1 MAATPTRTRIHV
13 GGLGQSVSS
22 DDLRKVFS
30 AVGAVEG
37 LDIVRTK
44 GRSFAYVDILP
55 SSSNSLSKLFSTYN
69 GCVWKG
75 GKLKLEKAKA
85 HYLTRLKREWEDKD
99 AKEDEDLQEDDHQA
113 LPTSSDHL
121 NKSNKFQVSPDTN
134 IRIFF
139 PRLAKLKSLP
149 LTGTGKHKYSFQ
161 RVETPALPTHFCD
174 CEEHSG
180 RFNTV
185 KEKQVQHHHEE
196 VNGTMNEEEVSMM
209 HSIMNKLFERGNIS
223 NTSKV
228 VPAKERDNVI
238 KPIEES
244 VSHEEEEEEDDDD
257 DDDDL
262 IINVVSKANN
272 RPAMAG
278 SSQPQA
284 VFNEEK
290 IITDTQIS
298 YDRAIQS
305 AYKVQKVNNL
315 HPKKKRRPNI
325 NKEQD
330 RHEVKRNSEIDESEA
345 YFEENEMDNGNLMI
359 NVVSTT
365 NRRMALPGSTK
376 LTKVSLKKQFKSCEM
391 QTCEGESTQNEHN
404 LQKKDPLLNNK
415 SLKSFVAEEKNEN
428 EAASAVY
435 AEKGNSQ
442 IQPSVSV
449 VSQTMGAECS
459 LKQSSSSYT
468 WSQKS
473 SWRELVGDKSNN
485 AFSLS
490 NILQNGDAA
499 IGKQQISDGPKLDN
513 TLDSRSE
520 KLATPNN
527 LEGMLGQTEI
537 VDAVAKAQPNQP
549 NTGSSNSGRGSSWL
563 HKSSWVQLVSDKSNS
578 FSISD
583 ILPNGTFIDQE
594 HANRINEDVVDNADR
609 NQINIRK
616 PFKGEP
622 KVDGYTAEGDR
633 NVDILQSISESS
645 LQTIG
650 GNNGAP
656 IPIVENTSNSEPK
669 KAFSR
674 DTDIG
679 ETCSFM
685 RSSTS
690 LKEWV
695 KTKASLKGS
704 RKKKKVYRD
713 IIALTF

>member
-1 MAATPTRTRIHV
+1 MAATATRTRIHV

-30 AVGAVEG
+30 AAGAVEG

-85 HYLTRLKREWEDKD
+85 HYLTRLKREWED
-99 AKEDEDLQEDDHQA
+99 EDEDAKEDDHQA
-113 LPTSSDHL
+113 LPTSSDNL
-121 NKSNKFQVSPDTN
+121 NKNNKFQVSPNTN

-149 LTGTGKHKYSFQ
+149 LSGTGKHKYSFQ
-161 RVETPALPTHFCD
+161 RVETPALPMHFCD

-185 KEKQVQHHHEE
+185 KEKQVQHHHEQ
-196 VNGTMNEEEVSMM
+196 VNGAMNEEEVSMM
-209 HSIMNKLFERGNIS
+209 HSIMNKLFERGNIP

-244 VSHEEEEEEDDDD
+244 VSHEEDEEEVE

-262 IINVVSKANN
+262 IINVVSKANS

-284 VFNEEK
+284 VINEEK
-290 IITDTQIS
+290 RISDTQIS
-298 YDRAIQS
+298 NDSAIKS
-305 AYKVQKVNNL
+305 AYKVQKANNL

-345 YFEENEMDNGNLMI
+345 DLEENEMDNDNLMI
-359 NVVSTT
+359 NVVSMT
-365 NRRMALPGSTK
+365 NRGMALPGSTK
-376 LTKVSLKKQFKSCEM
+376 LTKFKSCEM

-449 VSQTMGAECS
+449 VSQTMGAESS

-485 AFSLS
+485 AFSIS

-583 ILPNGTFIDQE
+583 ILPSGTFIDQE
-594 HANRINEDVVDNADR
+594 NANPINEDVVYNTDG
-609 NQINIRK
+609 NQINTRK

-622 KVDGYTAEGDR
+622 KVNGYTAEGDR
-633 NVDILQSISESS
+633 NVDILQSIPESS

-656 IPIVENTSNSEPK
+656 IPIVENTRNSEPK

-704 RKKKKVYRD
+704 RKKKKV
-713 IIALTF
+713 